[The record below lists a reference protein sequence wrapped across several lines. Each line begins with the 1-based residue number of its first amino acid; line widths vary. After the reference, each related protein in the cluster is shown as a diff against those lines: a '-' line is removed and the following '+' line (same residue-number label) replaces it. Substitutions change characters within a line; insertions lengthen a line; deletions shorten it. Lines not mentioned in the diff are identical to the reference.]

1 MKMSKYFLPEELKSV
16 NPSIIMHAI
25 VNDLDHKEVVFFIKE
40 NSIYINMLEKKP
52 SIKTYNDIFDF
63 EKISVMYHSIMFQ
76 DMKELLYVY
85 SCNLHDDYKTIKL
98 LSEQEKVKYFFVDEL
113 TYIRKVITTE
123 NSLKNYA
130 IKYMN
135 KVAPPKP
142 WFLDDFRYFKYCA
155 NRNGEKALT
164 VHKTF

>member
-1 MKMSKYFLPEELKSV
+1 MSKCFLPEELK
-16 NPSIIMHAI
+16 NADPSIIMHAI
-25 VNDLDHKEVVFFIKE
+25 VSNLDHEEVVFFIKE
-40 NSIYINMLEKKP
+40 NSIYINMLEKKL

-98 LSEQEKVKYFFVDEL
+98 LSEQEKVKYIFVDEL
-113 TYIRKVITTE
+113 TRIRKIIRIE
-123 NSLKNYA
+123 NSLQNYA

-142 WFLDDFRYFKYCA
+142 WFLDEFRYFKYCA
-155 NRNGEKALT
+155 NRNGEKALAFN
-164 VHKTF
+164 KTS